1 MKTVGWVCLGL
12 SPNGGVGGSDLI
24 YGWVNSVGQ
33 ATIVVSLS
41 LAGHLVDWEMF
52 NFAVITGLPFH

>member
-1 MKTVGWVCLGL
+1 MSVKVFLKDKYLFQLEVKTVGWVCLGL

-41 LAGHLVDWEMF
+41 LS
-52 NFAVITGLPFH
+52 